1 MAHQTSSK
9 TPGVAWYLGIIVLIL
24 LGTALLRACQN
35 ETIFP
40 EDSISYPPPGSLGCK
55 GWDWRHPYLSALAY
69 APDASDANQTRLAV
83 FAYNNLAFYDLAENK
98 FTRCLN
104 APEDVLLKLSANGQN
119 LAVSAFAGDIE
130 IRQVSTNTR
139 LANLSTEQTK
149 VTELAFS
156 PNGRYL
162 AYLVKG
168 SLRLWD
174 ATYPG
179 QPPRELASGSPYR
192 PVAFSDDGQTLALA
206 EYEKIAQ
213 WNTWDW
219 SEKPALPAPAAL
231 SASPAT
237 GLRYLPNGKSL
248 LLWNGQGFAVLDATD
263 GREIYHWIEYTGPQE
278 YIYHLA
284 VSPDGRYLA
293 VMGHTYWQGSNT
305 KTGSRLPGSNSFLN
319 LWRTENWQYLGQLSG
334 DGSALAF
341 SPDSRTLAVNWEGKI
356 RFMPLDELIPRLE
369 MPEE

>member
-9 TPGVAWYLGIIVLIL
+9 TPGVAWYLAIIALIL
-24 LGTALLRACQN
+24 IGMAVLRACQN
-35 ETIFP
+35 EAIFP
-40 EDSISYPPPGSLGCK
+40 TDSISYPPPGNLGCK

-69 APDASDANQTRLAV
+69 APDTGDANQTRLAV

-130 IRQVSTNTR
+130 IRQVSTNAR

-174 ATYPG
+174 ANLSRASS
-179 QPPRELASGSPYR
+179 PRELASGNLYR
-192 PVAFSDDGQTLALA
+192 PVAFSGDGQTLALA

-219 SEKPALPAPAAL
+219 SEKPALPAPTALGANASHRAA
-231 SASPAT
+231 AT
-237 GLRYLPNGKSL
+237 CQTEKACCSGIARALPWSMPQMGAKS
-248 LLWNGQGFAVLDATD
+248 T
-263 GREIYHWIEYTGPQE
+263 T
-278 YIYHLA
+278 
-284 VSPDGRYLA
+284 
-293 VMGHTYWQGSNT
+293 GSNIPARKSIST
-305 KTGSRLPGSNSFLN
+305 TWPFLRMAAI
-319 LWRTENWQYLGQLSG
+319 LR
-334 DGSALAF
+334 
-341 SPDSRTLAVNWEGKI
+341 
-356 RFMPLDELIPRLE
+356 
-369 MPEE
+369 